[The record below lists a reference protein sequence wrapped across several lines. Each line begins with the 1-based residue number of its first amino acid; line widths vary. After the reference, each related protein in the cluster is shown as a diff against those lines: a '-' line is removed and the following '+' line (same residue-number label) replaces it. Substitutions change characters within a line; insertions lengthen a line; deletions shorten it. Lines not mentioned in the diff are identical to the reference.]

1 MADTTETTTEPTS
14 DPSAISTSPGELRD
28 PDTDNSA
35 DVSTDLISV
44 RMRKP
49 VGRPKD
55 EELPVR
61 RRQEILDAA
70 ALFFARL
77 GYPNSDLKLLAE
89 ELGVAKG
96 TLYRYFP
103 SKKHL
108 FLATVDN
115 CMQQLSEQVSIAAA
129 QVESPLDR
137 IEYALRA
144 YFRFFDT
151 HPYVVELIVQ
161 ERAEFKDRALPAP
174 LDKDSGGIWRLH
186 FSDLVASGV
195 LRNVPVE
202 RLVNTMSSLLYGV
215 IFNNFIGGST
225 ESLESKTEGV
235 LDIVFNGLM
244 TEQNCYSAKGNHGSE
259 IDS

>member
-1 MADTTETTTEPTS
+1 MTDSSTNTTAEPTAS
-14 DPSAISTSPGELRD
+14 LPVACSAGQ
-28 PDTDNSA
+28 SA
-35 DVSTDLISV
+35 DGSAELISV

-55 EELPVR
+55 EELPAR

-115 CMQQLSEQVSIAAA
+115 CMQQLNEHVSMASF

-137 IEYALRA
+137 VEYALRA

-151 HPYVVELIVQ
+151 HPYVVDLIVQ
-161 ERAEFKDRALPAP
+161 ERAEFKDRSMTVPF
-174 LDKDSGGIWRLH
+174 DKDNGAIWKQYFAELTER
-186 FSDLVASGV
+186 GV
-195 LRNVPVE
+195 LRDVPVE
-202 RLVNTMSSLLYGV
+202 RLVDTMCSLLYGV
-215 IFNNFIGGST
+215 IFNKFVSGFSD
-225 ESLESKTEGV
+225 SLESKTEDV
-235 LDIVFNGLM
+235 LDIVFNGLLK
-244 TEQNCYSAKGNHGSE
+244 EKNCYVAKGSHGSE
-259 IDS
+259 INS

>member
-1 MADTTETTTEPTS
+1 MTDSSTDTTAEPAAS
-14 DPSAISTSPGELRD
+14 LPVACSAVQ
-28 PDTDNSA
+28 SA
-35 DVSTDLISV
+35 GGSAELISV

-55 EELPVR
+55 EELPAR

-70 ALFFARL
+70 AVFFARL

-115 CMQQLSEQVSIAAA
+115 CMQQLNDHVNIASLSI
-129 QVESPLDR
+129 ESPLER
-137 IEYALRA
+137 IEHALRA

-161 ERAEFKDRALPAP
+161 ERAEFKDRSLTVS
-174 LDKDSGGIWRLH
+174 LDRDKGGIWKQYFVEL
-186 FSDLVASGV
+186 LEQGV
-195 LRNVPVE
+195 LRDVPVE
-202 RLVNTMSSLLYGV
+202 RLVETMSSLLYGV
-215 IFNNFIGGST
+215 IFNKFVSGFS
-225 ESLESKTEGV
+225 ESLESKTEDV

-244 TEQNCYSAKGNHGSE
+244 KEKNCYIAKGSHGSE
-259 IDS
+259 INSQ

>member
-1 MADTTETTTEPTS
+1 MSDLTLGKSTGATS
-14 DPSAISTSPGELRD
+14 DPAEDVMGAVSVNGSS
-28 PDTDNSA
+28 
-35 DVSTDLISV
+35 DVSDLISV

-55 EELPVR
+55 EDLLAR
-61 RRQEILDAA
+61 RRQEILEAA
-70 ALFFARL
+70 GFFFARL

-115 CMQQLSEQVSIAAA
+115 CMQQLSEQVSLATSK
-129 QVESPLDR
+129 VESPQDR
-137 IEYALRA
+137 VAHALRA
-144 YFRFFDT
+144 YFRFFDA

-161 ERAEFKDRALPAP
+161 ERAEFKDRPLPAP
-174 LDKDSGGIWRLH
+174 LDRDNGGIWRQQ
-186 FSDLVASGV
+186 FKDLIASGSMREV
-195 LRNVPVE
+195 SE
-202 RLVNTMSSLLYGV
+202 DRLVETMSSLLYGV
-215 IFNNFIGGST
+215 IFNKYVSGSSDT
-225 ESLESKTEGV
+225 LESKTEDV

-244 TEQNCYSAKGNHGSE
+244 KEKNWGSQKGNHGSE
-259 IDS
+259 IDSQ